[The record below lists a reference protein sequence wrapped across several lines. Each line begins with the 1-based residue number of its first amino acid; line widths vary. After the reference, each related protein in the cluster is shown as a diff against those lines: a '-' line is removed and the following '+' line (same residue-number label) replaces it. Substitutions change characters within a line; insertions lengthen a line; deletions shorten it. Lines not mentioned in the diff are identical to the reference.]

1 MSRASVIPDLDLLG
15 VLSDV
20 AVDGLFDLIALATRY
35 PENQVVERCTTKDIH
50 VIAYSLSASC
60 FFP

>member
-1 MSRASVIPDLDLLG
+1 MLRASIIPDLDLLS

-20 AVDGLFDLIALATRY
+20 AVDGLFDFITLASRY
-35 PENQVVERCTTKDIH
+35 PENQVVEGCTTEDVH

-60 FFP
+60 FFL